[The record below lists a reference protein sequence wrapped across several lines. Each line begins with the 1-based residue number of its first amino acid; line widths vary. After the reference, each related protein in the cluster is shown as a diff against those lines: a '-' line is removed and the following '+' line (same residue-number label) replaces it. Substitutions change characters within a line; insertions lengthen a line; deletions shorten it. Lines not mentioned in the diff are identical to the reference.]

1 MATWKKVIVS
11 GSNAELTAITA
22 SLAISSSNINVGVP
36 SSNAWQTSLNGSYF
50 NNFTTATNVSEIL
63 RFVAGLLSASAPDAS
78 PNTKTLASISKTSAN
93 SGTGTISGY
102 VPQGYSA
109 ADVTYIVNK
118 GFASPGTQ
126 LYTGLVTGSIY
137 NNSAYANT
145 YTSVAAGSTA
155 VSSSVDAQLFG
166 LGTIVDGSTP
176 NTFYVSGT
184 INWAHESASTGG
196 VTVTSQSQ
204 NLLSLSSFTTAN
216 GLTVGKIPTANAA
229 VIPAAYQDGKFAS
242 IFSSALYNGGVSTS
256 SVSSSGYY
264 HISASIKIAS
274 GSSPVY
280 STANT
285 SVERFFWAPTATINS
300 GLTQTITVTNKTSG
314 SLTATS
320 GSLSGAP
327 YLRTATW
334 YVGSQINGLFNPLYV
349 ANTTIASLT
358 EVDALVTLAAAT
370 NSGSSATINSSAQVS
385 SANTIFDS
393 TGTTRRAT
401 TTIPFETD
409 IALLSGSL
417 SFNAGVASA
426 TNITATGSTLTSP
439 FGLTA
444 TTFTVT
450 SAGVNRSGTST
461 TDTQV
466 FSYHD
471 PGSYGQP
478 ASSGSIAYFGFPT
491 NTTETATSE
500 TFKDEANRII
510 LDDNILS
517 FTGTPFV
524 SSSVLATK
532 ELQVKPGY
540 LVDPGGS
547 RRYWYPSGYGDTYK
561 YYVRKFQRTTSIA
574 SFTLGVGQALVA
586 WDNTTTTNGVSVALV
601 FESATATALGA
612 ARTRL
617 YDPYYSAAGG
627 LITSNISANTAGTN
641 PFGSAIDY
649 YGINNSVNTST
660 NVYTIGVNNSI
671 GVFMN
676 GSTYDQFYVI
686 IRYKGEPQSTVTTL
700 SVS

>member
-11 GSNAELTAITA
+11 GSSAELTSLTA

-36 SSNAWQTSLNGSYF
+36 SANAWQTSLNGSYF

-63 RFVAGLLSASAPDAS
+63 RFVAGLLSSSAPDAA
-78 PNTKTLASISKTSAN
+78 PNTKTLASISKTTAN
-93 SGTGTISGY
+93 STTGTIAGY

-118 GFASPGTQ
+118 GFASAGTQ

-145 YTSVAAGSTA
+145 YTSVAAGSTI
-155 VSSSVDAQLFG
+155 VSSSADAQLFG
-166 LGTIVDGSTP
+166 LGTIIDGSTP
-176 NTFYVSGT
+176 STFYVSGT
-184 INWAHESASTGG
+184 INWAYEAASTGG
-196 VTVTSQSQ
+196 ITATSQSQ

-216 GLTVGKIPTANAA
+216 PGLTIGKIPTANAA

-242 IFSSALYNGGVSTS
+242 IFSSGLYNGGVSLA

-274 GSSPVY
+274 ASAVY
-280 STANT
+280 NTANT
-285 SVERFFWAPTATINS
+285 SVEKFFWAPTATINS

-349 ANTTIASLT
+349 ASTTIASIT
-358 EVDALVTLAAAT
+358 EADALVTLTAAT
-370 NSGSSATINSSAQVS
+370 NSGSTATINSSAQVS

-450 SAGVNRSGTST
+450 STGLNRSTTQT

-466 FSYHD
+466 ISYHD
-471 PGSYGQP
+471 AGSYGQP

-601 FESATATALGA
+601 FESAVAGQNTLTT
-612 ARTRL
+612 TRL
-617 YDPYYSAAGG
+617 FDPYYSAG
-627 LITSNISANTAGTN
+627 LITTGITANTAGTN

-649 YGINNSVNTST
+649 YGINSSVSN
-660 NVYTIGVNNSI
+660 NVYTVSVDNTIK
-671 GVFMN
+671 VFMN
-676 GSTYDQFYVI
+676 GGNYDQFYVI
-686 IRYKGEPQSTVTTL
+686 IRYKGEPQATVTTL

>member
-63 RFVAGLLSASAPDAS
+63 RFVAGLLSASAPDAA
-78 PNTKTLASISKTSAN
+78 PNTKTLGSISRTTAN
-93 SGTGTISGY
+93 NGTGTIAGY

-109 ADVTYIVNK
+109 PDVTYIVGK
-118 GFASPGTQ
+118 GFASTGTL
-126 LYTGLVTGSIY
+126 LYTGLTVY

-145 YTSVAAGSTA
+145 YTSVAAGSTS

-166 LGTIVDGSTP
+166 LGTIIDANTP

-196 VTVTSQSQ
+196 ITVTSQSQ

-242 IFSSALYNGGVSTS
+242 IFTSSLYNGAVSLT

-280 STANT
+280 NTANT
-285 SVERFFWAPTATINS
+285 SVERFFWAPTAAINS
-300 GLTQTITVTNKTSG
+300 GLPTQTITINNKTSG
-314 SLTATS
+314 SQAATS

-334 YVGSQINGLFNPLYV
+334 YVGSQINGIFNPLY
-349 ANTTIASLT
+349 AATTVASLT
-358 EVDALVTLAAAT
+358 ATSTNSLVTLTAAS
-370 NSGSSATINSSAQVS
+370 NSGSSATINGSAQIS
-385 SANTIFDS
+385 TANTIFDS
-393 TGTTRRAT
+393 TLATIRAT
-401 TTIPFETD
+401 GTVPFETD
-409 IALLSGSL
+409 VAKLSGSL
-417 SFNAGVASA
+417 SFNAGVAGLS
-426 TNITATGSTLTSP
+426 NIQADFVSGLSP
-439 FGLTA
+439 A
-444 TTFTVT
+444 TFTVT
-450 SAGVNRSGTST
+450 SAGVNRSNSST
-461 TDTQV
+461 TDAQTYP
-466 FSYHD
+466 YHD
-471 PGSYGQP
+471 AGSYGQP
-478 ASSGSIAYFGFPT
+478 VSSGSMAYFGFPSNST
-491 NTTETATSE
+491 QTATSE
-500 TFKDEANRII
+500 TFRDEANRII
-510 LDDNILS
+510 LDDNILT
-517 FTGTPFV
+517 FAGTPFV
-524 SSSVLATK
+524 SSSRLATK

-540 LVDPGGS
+540 LVAPGGS
-547 RRYWYPSGYGDTYK
+547 RRYWYPSGYGDTFQ

-574 SFTLGVGQALVA
+574 SFTLSVGQTLVP
-586 WDNTTTTNGVSVALV
+586 WDNTSTTNGVSVAIV
-601 FESATATALGA
+601 FESAIAGQNGLTKTG
-612 ARTRL
+612 L
-617 YDPYYSAAGG
+617 YDPYYSTGYRTDIA
-627 LITSNISANTAGTN
+627 ANTAGTN
-641 PFGSAIDY
+641 PFGSAVGY
-649 YGINNSVNTST
+649 YGINNNVSSNTYTVEVANSV
-660 NVYTIGVNNSI
+660 

-676 GSTYDQFYVI
+676 GSSYDQFYVI
-686 IRYKGEPQSTVTTL
+686 IRYQGEPGAAVTQL

>member
-11 GSNAELTAITA
+11 GSSAELTSLTA

-36 SSNAWQTSLNGSYF
+36 SSNAWQTSLGGSYF

-78 PNTKTLASISKTSAN
+78 PNTKTLASISKNTTSN
-93 SGTGTISGY
+93 GTGTISGY

-118 GFASPGTQ
+118 GFASAGSL
-126 LYTGLVTGSIY
+126 LYTGLTVY

-145 YTSVAAGSTA
+145 YTSVAGGSTT

-196 VTVTSQSQ
+196 VTATSQSQ

-242 IFSSALYNGGVSTS
+242 IFSSALYNGGVSLT

-274 GSSPVY
+274 GSVPVY
-280 STANT
+280 NTANT
-285 SVERFFWAPTATINS
+285 SVERFFWAPTATITS
-300 GLTQTITVTNKTSG
+300 GLPTQTITVTNKTSG
-314 SLTATS
+314 SQAATS

-334 YVGSQINGLFNPLYV
+334 YVGSQINNLFNPLYV
-349 ANTTIASLT
+349 ANTTIASIT
-358 EVDALVTLAAAT
+358 EVDALVTLTAAT
-370 NSGSSATINSSAQVS
+370 NSGSSATINGSAQVS

-401 TTIPFETD
+401 STIPFEND

-426 TNITATGSTLTSP
+426 TNVQALFASGLSTS
-439 FGLTA
+439 
-444 TTFTVT
+444 TFTVT
-450 SAGVNRSGTST
+450 STGLNRSGAST

-471 PGSYGQP
+471 AGSYGQP

-491 NTTETATSE
+491 NTTETATSD

-510 LDDNILS
+510 LNDNILS
-517 FTGTPFV
+517 FTGTAFV
-524 SSSVLATK
+524 SSSTLATK

-540 LVDPGGS
+540 LVASGGT
-547 RRYWYPSGYGDTYK
+547 RRYWYPSGYGDTYQ
-561 YYVRKFQRTTSIA
+561 YYVRKFQRTTSIG
-574 SFTLGVGQALVA
+574 SFTINLGQALVA
-586 WDNTTTTNGVSVALV
+586 WDDTTTTNGVSVAIV
-601 FESATATALGA
+601 FESAVNGQNGLTV
-612 ARTRL
+612 TRL
-617 YDPYYSAAGG
+617 FDPYYTTGLKTAG
-627 LITSNISANTAGTN
+627 ITANTAGTN

-649 YGINNSVNTST
+649 YGIRTGAVSGTTYTVEVSNANA
-660 NVYTIGVNNSI
+660 VY
-671 GVFMN
+671 MN
-676 GSTYDQFYVI
+676 GSSYDQFYVI
-686 IRYKGEPQSTVTTL
+686 IRYKGEPTAAVTTL

>member
-11 GSNAELTAITA
+11 GSSAELTSLTA

-63 RFVAGLLSASAPDAS
+63 RFVAGLLSASAPDAA
-78 PNTKTLASISKTSAN
+78 PNTKTLSSISKTSTN
-93 SGTGTISGY
+93 NGTGTIAGY

-109 ADVTYIVNK
+109 ADVTYIVGK
-118 GFASPGTQ
+118 GFASTGSL
-126 LYTGLVTGSIY
+126 LYTGLTVY
-137 NNSAYANT
+137 NNSSYANT
-145 YTSVAAGSTA
+145 YTSVAAGTTN

-166 LGTIVDGSTP
+166 LGTIIDGSTP

-196 VTVTSQSQ
+196 VTITSQSQ

-242 IFSSALYNGGVSTS
+242 IFTSSLYNGAISLT

-280 STANT
+280 NTANT
-285 SVERFFWAPTATINS
+285 SVERFFWAPTAAITS
-300 GLTQTITVTNKTSG
+300 GLPAQTITVTNKTSG

-334 YVGSQINGLFNPLYV
+334 YVGSQINNLFNPLYV

-370 NSGSSATINSSAQVS
+370 NSGSSATINGSAQVS

-401 TTIPFETD
+401 STVPFETD

-426 TNITATGSTLTSP
+426 TNIQALFASGLSTS
-439 FGLTA
+439 
-444 TTFTVT
+444 TFTVAT
-450 SAGVNRSGTST
+450 SGSNRSGVYT
-461 TDTQV
+461 TDTQT

-471 PGSYGQP
+471 AGAYGQP

-491 NTTETATSE
+491 NTTQTATSD
-500 TFKDEANRII
+500 TFKDEANRIT
-510 LDDNILS
+510 LDDSILS
-517 FTGTPFV
+517 FTGTAFV
-524 SSSVLATK
+524 SSSTLPTK

-540 LVDPGGS
+540 LVASGGS
-547 RRYWYPSGYGDTYK
+547 RRYWYPSGYGDTYQ
-561 YYVRKFQRTTSIA
+561 YYVRRFQRTTSIA
-574 SFTLGVGQALVA
+574 TFTINLGQTLVA
-586 WDNTTTTNGVSVALV
+586 WNDTTTTNGVSVAIV
-601 FESATATALGA
+601 FESAVNGQNGLTK
-612 ARTRL
+612 TRL
-617 YDPYYSAAGG
+617 FDPYYVTG
-627 LITSNISANTAGTN
+627 LVTSDVTANTAGTN

-649 YGINNSVNTST
+649 YGIRIGAVSGTT
-660 NVYTIGVNNSI
+660 YTVEVANGV

-676 GSTYDQFYVI
+676 GSSYDQFYVI
-686 IRYKGEPQSTVTTL
+686 IRYKGEPTTAVTTL

>member
-11 GSNAELTAITA
+11 GSSAELTSLTA

-36 SSNAWQTSLNGSYF
+36 SANAWQTSLNGSYF

-93 SGTGTISGY
+93 STTGTIAGY

-118 GFASPGTQ
+118 GFASAGTQ

-145 YTSVAAGSTA
+145 YTSVAAGSTI
-155 VSSSVDAQLFG
+155 VSSSADAQLFG
-166 LGTIVDGSTP
+166 LGTIIDGSTP
-176 NTFYVSGT
+176 STFYVSGT
-184 INWAHESASTGG
+184 INWAYEAASTGG
-196 VTVTSQSQ
+196 ITATSQSQ
-204 NLLSLSSFTTAN
+204 NLLSLSSFAPAN

-242 IFSSALYNGGVSTS
+242 IFSSALYNGGVSLA

-274 GSSPVY
+274 ASAVY
-280 STANT
+280 NTANT
-285 SVERFFWAPTATINS
+285 SVEKFFWAPTATINS
-300 GLTQTITVTNKTSG
+300 GLTQSISISNKTSG

-334 YVGSQINGLFNPLYV
+334 YVGSQINNLFNPLYV

-370 NSGSSATINSSAQVS
+370 NSGSSATINGSAQVS

-426 TNITATGSTLTSP
+426 TNIQATGSTLTSP
-439 FGLTA
+439 FGLIA

-450 SAGVNRSGTST
+450 STGLNRSSTQT

-601 FESATATALGA
+601 FESAVAGQNTLTT
-612 ARTRL
+612 TRL
-617 YDPYYSAAGG
+617 FDPYYSAG
-627 LITSNISANTAGTN
+627 LITTGITANTAGTN

-649 YGINNSVNTST
+649 YGINSSVSN
-660 NVYTIGVNNSI
+660 NVYTVSVDNTIK
-671 GVFMN
+671 VFMN
-676 GSTYDQFYVI
+676 GGNYDQFYVI
-686 IRYKGEPQSTVTTL
+686 IRYKGEPQATVTTL

>member
-11 GSNAELTAITA
+11 GSNAELTSLTA

-36 SSNAWQTSLNGSYF
+36 SANAWQTSLNGSYF

-78 PNTKTLASISKTSAN
+78 PNTKTLASISKTSTN
-93 SGTGTISGY
+93 NGTGTIAGY

-109 ADVTYIVNK
+109 ADVTYIVNR
-118 GFASPGTQ
+118 GFASAGSL
-126 LYTGLVTGSIY
+126 LYTGLTTY
-137 NNSAYANT
+137 NSSTYANT
-145 YTSVAAGSTA
+145 YTSVAAGTTI

-166 LGTIVDGSTP
+166 LGTIVDANTP
-176 NTFYVSGT
+176 NTFFVSGT
-184 INWAHESASTGG
+184 VNWAYEAASTGG
-196 VTVTSQSQ
+196 VTATSQSQ

-216 GLTVGKIPTANAA
+216 PGLTVGKIPTANAA

-242 IFSSALYNGGVSTS
+242 IFSSGLYNGGISLT

-280 STANT
+280 NTANT
-285 SVERFFWAPTATINS
+285 SAERFFWAPTATINS
-300 GLTQTITVTNKTSG
+300 GLPTQTITVTNKTSG

-334 YVGSQINGLFNPLYV
+334 YVGSQINGLFNPLY
-349 ANTTIASLT
+349 AATTVASLT
-358 EVDALVTLAAAT
+358 EADTLVTLTAAT
-370 NSGSSATINSSAQVS
+370 NSGSTATINGSAQIS
-385 SANTIFDS
+385 TANTVFDS
-393 TGTTRRAT
+393 TGATRRAT
-401 TTIPFETD
+401 STIPFETD
-409 IALLSGSL
+409 IAKLSGSL
-417 SFNAGVASA
+417 SFDAGAASA
-426 TNITATGSTLTSP
+426 TNIQATGSTLVSP
-439 FGLTA
+439 FGLNG

-450 SAGVNRSGTST
+450 STGVNRSNSST
-461 TDTQV
+461 TDTQI

-478 ASSGSIAYFGFPT
+478 ASSGSMAYFGFPT
-491 NTTETATSE
+491 ISTQTATSE

-510 LDDNILS
+510 LDDNILT
-517 FTGTPFV
+517 FAGTAFV
-524 SSSVLATK
+524 SSSVLGTK

-574 SFTLGVGQALVA
+574 SFTLGVGQALIA

-601 FESATATALGA
+601 FKSAVNGQNGLTT
-612 ARTRL
+612 TRL
-617 YDPYYSAAGG
+617 FDPYYSAG
-627 LITSNISANTAGTN
+627 LITTGITANTAGTN

-649 YGINNSVNTST
+649 YGINSSVSS
-660 NVYTIGVNNSI
+660 NVYTVSVDNTIK
-671 GVFMN
+671 VFMN
-676 GSTYDQFYVI
+676 GLTYDQFYVI
-686 IRYKGEPQSTVTTL
+686 VRYKGEPGATVTTL

>member
-11 GSNAELTAITA
+11 GSSAELTSLTA

-63 RFVAGLLSASAPDAS
+63 RFVAGLLSASAPDAA
-78 PNTKTLASISKTSAN
+78 PNTKTLSSISKTSAN
-93 SGTGTISGY
+93 NGTGTIAGY
-102 VPQGYSA
+102 VPQGFSA
-109 ADVTYIVNK
+109 ADVTYIVGK
-118 GFASPGTQ
+118 GFASTGTL
-126 LYTGLVTGSIY
+126 LYTGLTVY

-145 YTSVAAGSTA
+145 YTSVAAGSTS

-166 LGTIVDGSTP
+166 LGTIIDGSTP
-176 NTFYVSGT
+176 NTFFVSGT
-184 INWAHESASTGG
+184 INWAYEAASTGG
-196 VTVTSQSQ
+196 VTATSQSQ

-242 IFSSALYNGGVSTS
+242 IFSSGLYTGSLSVT

-274 GSSPVY
+274 GSAPVY
-280 STANT
+280 NTANT
-285 SVERFFWAPTATINS
+285 SVERFFWAPTAAINS
-300 GLTQTITVTNKTSG
+300 GLPTQTITVTNKTSG

-349 ANTTIASLT
+349 ANTTIASIT
-358 EVDALVTLAAAT
+358 EADALVTLTAAT

-385 SANTIFDS
+385 SANTVFDS

-401 TTIPFETD
+401 STVPFETD

-417 SFNAGVASA
+417 SFSAGVAGA
-426 TNITATGSTLTSP
+426 TNIQALFASGLSTS
-439 FGLTA
+439 
-444 TTFTVT
+444 TFTVT
-450 SAGVNRSGTST
+450 STGLNRSGAST
-461 TDTQV
+461 TDAQV

-471 PGSYGQP
+471 AGAYGQP

-491 NTTETATSE
+491 NTTETATSD
-500 TFKDEANRII
+500 TFKDEANRIT
-510 LDDNILS
+510 LNDNILS
-517 FTGTPFV
+517 FTGTAFV
-524 SSSVLATK
+524 SSSTLPTK

-540 LVDPGGS
+540 LVASGGS
-547 RRYWYPSGYGDTYK
+547 RRYWYPSGYGDTYQ

-574 SFTLGVGQALVA
+574 TFTINLGQTLVA
-586 WDNTTTTNGVSVALV
+586 WNDTTTTNGVSVAIV
-601 FESATATALGA
+601 FESAVNGQNGLTV
-612 ARTRL
+612 TRL
-617 YDPYYSAAGG
+617 FDPYYTTG
-627 LITSNISANTAGTN
+627 LITAGITANTAGTN

-649 YGINNSVNTST
+649 YGIRTGAVSGTTYTVEVSNPNA
-660 NVYTIGVNNSI
+660 VY
-671 GVFMN
+671 MN
-676 GSTYDQFYVI
+676 GSSYDQFYVI
-686 IRYKGEPQSTVTTL
+686 IRYKGEPTTAVTTL